1 MLCFIPSFGYLQ
13 VYRSK
18 SRLSLIVRVNVVLNR
33 TAVVDNNRTVVVPLS
48 LSFAFDYGEMSSPK
62 RLGLIAFNS
71 AFYPFKII
79 IISVL
84 LLLLLLLL
92 LSVYYYYYDY
102 HYCYYLAI
110 NICHVKVW
118 LSVCGRH
125 DPYHSL
131 IWSKNRKQE
140 TKQTTFMNEH
150 TSHCLHVSRACSV
163 SAWSP
168 GR

>member
-1 MLCFIPSFGYLQ
+1 MLCFIPSFGYIH

-62 RLGLIAFNS
+62 RLGLIA
-71 AFYPFKII
+71 
-79 IISVL
+79 L
-84 LLLLLLLL
+84 LFILLKLL

-131 IWSKNRKQE
+131 IWSTNRKQE

>member
-84 LLLLLLLL
+84 LLL
-92 LSVYYYYYDY
+92 
-102 HYCYYLAI
+102 
-110 NICHVKVW
+110 
-118 LSVCGRH
+118 
-125 DPYHSL
+125 
-131 IWSKNRKQE
+131 
-140 TKQTTFMNEH
+140 
-150 TSHCLHVSRACSV
+150 
-163 SAWSP
+163 
-168 GR
+168 

>member
-1 MLCFIPSFGYLQ
+1 MLCFIPSFGYIH

-33 TAVVDNNRTVVVPLS
+33 TVVVDNNRTVVVPLS

-62 RLGLIAFNS
+62 RLGFS
-71 AFYPFKII
+71 SVAFYPFKII

-92 LSVYYYYYDY
+92 SSVYYYYDY
-102 HYCYYLAI
+102 HYYYYLSI
-110 NICHVKVW
+110 NIRHVKVW
-118 LSVCGRH
+118 LNVCGRH

-150 TSHCLHVSRACSV
+150 TSHCLHVSRECSV

>member
-1 MLCFIPSFGYLQ
+1 MLCFIPSFGYIH

-33 TAVVDNNRTVVVPLS
+33 TVVVDNNRTVVVPLS

-62 RLGLIAFNS
+62 RLGLIALLFILL
-71 AFYPFKII
+71 KLLLLI
-79 IISVL
+79 

-92 LSVYYYYYDY
+92 LSVYYYYDY
-102 HYCYYLAI
+102 HNYYYLSI
-110 NICHVKVW
+110 NIRHVKVW
-118 LSVCGRH
+118 LNVCGRH

-163 SAWSP
+163 
-168 GR
+168 

>member
-1 MLCFIPSFGYLQ
+1 MLCFIPSFGYIH

-62 RLGLIAFNS
+62 RLGLIA
-71 AFYPFKII
+71 
-79 IISVL
+79 L
-84 LLLLLLLL
+84 LFILLKLL

-163 SAWSP
+163 SA
-168 GR
+168 

>member
-1 MLCFIPSFGYLQ
+1 MLCFIPSFGYIH

-33 TAVVDNNRTVVVPLS
+33 TVVIDNNRTVVVPLS

-62 RLGLIAFNS
+62 RLGLIALLFILL
-71 AFYPFKII
+71 K
-79 IISVL
+79 L

-92 LSVYYYYYDY
+92 PVYYYYDY
-102 HYCYYLAI
+102 HYYYYLSI
-110 NICHVKVW
+110 NIRHVKVW
-118 LSVCGRH
+118 LNVCGRH

-131 IWSKNRKQE
+131 IWSINRKQE
-140 TKQTTFMNEH
+140 TKQTTCMNED

-163 SAWSP
+163 SA
-168 GR
+168 

>member
-1 MLCFIPSFGYLQ
+1 MN
-13 VYRSK
+13 K
-18 SRLSLIVRVNVVLNR
+18 VL
-33 TAVVDNNRTVVVPLS
+33 
-48 LSFAFDYGEMSSPK
+48 F
-62 RLGLIAFNS
+62 
-71 AFYPFKII
+71 
-79 IISVL
+79 
-84 LLLLLLLL
+84 LLLLLL

-163 SAWSP
+163 SA
-168 GR
+168 

>member
-1 MLCFIPSFGYLQ
+1 MLCFIPSFGYIH

-33 TAVVDNNRTVVVPLS
+33 TVVVDNNRTVVVPLS

-62 RLGLIAFNS
+62 RLGLIA
-71 AFYPFKII
+71 
-79 IISVL
+79 L
-84 LLLLLLLL
+84 LFILLKLL
-92 LSVYYYYYDY
+92 LSVYYYYDY
-102 HYCYYLAI
+102 HYYYYLSI
-110 NICHVKVW
+110 NIRHVKVW
-118 LSVCGRH
+118 LNVCGRH

-163 SAWSP
+163 SA
-168 GR
+168 